1 MTIWHLFIPVVVL
14 FGAWTVDR
22 FVHLLWAGA
31 FFVGFLV
38 LARGYRAVA
47 SDRSL
52 LVRYWIAVTHPP
64 NRGHAHGLALALFV
78 LFLGS
83 WLPDIDW
90 KFGIHRSPITH
101 SVLPYLVMAAAAKW
115 WAFGDRIWSL
125 MLTPVF
131 GIALGSHLIIDFFQG
146 GNLVGIG
153 MEYEFAFY
161 AANGF
166 AAILLSCLAMRRRLA
181 ETLPSQS

>member
-1 MTIWHLFIPVVVL
+1 MTVWHLYIPIVLL

-22 FVHLLWAGA
+22 FVHLAWAGG

-38 LARGYRAVA
+38 LAAGYKAVA
-47 SDRSL
+47 SDKSL
-52 LVRYWIAVTHPP
+52 VVRYWFAATHPA
-64 NRGHAHGLALALFV
+64 GHSQIHGLALALFV

-101 SVLPYLVMAAAAKW
+101 SILPYVAMMVVVKNW
-115 WAFGDRIWSL
+115 EFGDTGWSSL
-125 MLTPVF
+125 LTPVF

-146 GNLVGIG
+146 GNLVGVAQQ
-153 MEYEFAFY
+153 YEFAFY
-161 AANGF
+161 AVNG
-166 AAILLSCLAMRRRLA
+166 LVVCVLSYIQMRGRLA
-181 ETLPSQS
+181 KPET